1 MGSRCVEGAQGT
13 RHGRGRVVASRLGE
27 GDTALGAP
35 RGAHGVT
42 IYLVCVSARSER
54 CSIPG
59 GVCLASSR
67 AVCHAEEGRCRE
79 SSSCRELL
87 VLCAHASVCISGGES
102 WRVLAL

>member
-35 RGAHGVT
+35 RGAHDVT

-59 GVCLASSR
+59 GVCLASCR

-79 SSSCRELL
+79 SSSCRGFSSC
-87 VLCAHASVCISGGES
+87 VRTRLCALVGASLGES
-102 WRVLAL
+102 WL